1 MDPKQHWE
9 TVHQAKAP
17 TEVSWYQEHA
27 ARSMDFIR
35 RTGVARAGRIID
47 VGGGVSTL
55 VDDLLAEGYSD
66 VTVLDISPAALD
78 VARSRLGDAAAR
90 VTWIEADVLC
100 ADLPAGSYDLWHD
113 RAVFHFLT
121 EEADRARYVECVR
134 RAVKPGGHVIVA
146 TFAGDGPTQCSGL
159 DVVRYDPESLH
170 GAFGDEFRL
179 VDSAGETHVTPA
191 GSEQSFVYCYCRV
204 G

>member
-35 RTGVARAGRIID
+35 RTGVAKAGRIID

-55 VDDLLAEGYSD
+55 VDDLLAAGYTD
-66 VTVLDISPAALD
+66 VTVLDISAAALD
-78 VARSRLGDAAAR
+78 VARSRLGAAAAR
-90 VTWIEADVLC
+90 VTWIEADVLH
-100 ADLPAGSYDLWHD
+100 ADLQAAYYELWHD

-121 EEADRARYVECVR
+121 DPADRDRYVDCAH

-146 TFAGDGPTQCSGL
+146 TFASDGPTQCSGL
-159 DVVRYDPESLH
+159 EVVRYDPESLH
-170 GAFGDEFRL
+170 DAFGDEFRL
-179 VDSAGETHVTPA
+179 VESAEETHVTPA
-191 GSEQSFVYCYCRV
+191 GREQHFVYCYCRA